1 MIPHVCGVITI
12 SLRNPPRRPDIQ
24 PLGCYGH
31 YGQVAVKVEVMSSC
45 SNHFV
50 QNVVSHVIILTN
62 NKSRKETGSKV
73 KNLLSSSCFMLPH
86 SSATNDKTTL
96 PLFEITISQKKS
108 LLTRPNVEISPYR

>member
-24 PLGCYGH
+24 PLGGYGH
-31 YGQVAVKVEVMSSC
+31 YRRVAVKVAVMSSC

-50 QNVVSHVIILTN
+50 QNVVSHVIIN
-62 NKSRKETGSKV
+62 
-73 KNLLSSSCFMLPH
+73 
-86 SSATNDKTTL
+86 
-96 PLFEITISQKKS
+96 ITKKL